1 MPDKIITALFDSRN
15 DAEDAVRR
23 LSHAGIPEQRVQ
35 IASER
40 GGDQSSLGTTGD
52 LASVLNDPSLPASDR
67 ETFAEGLRRGGY
79 LLTVRADDLAA
90 PEVVSIL
97 DETDAVDLDD
107 RAGQWRSSGW
117 AGPQIAET
125 AQTQTQT
132 QTRTEGLTARATG
145 DTSQRLETTQS
156 LDQGQ
161 SIPVIEEELKVGKRQ
176 VQRGGVRV
184 RSFVVETPV
193 HEQVTLREEH
203 VSVERR
209 PVNQPV
215 RAARDAAGAHV
226 EFTETAEEAV
236 VAKEARVVEEVVLR
250 KDVEERVETIDETLR
265 HTDVEIQDSRGQPQR

>member
-1 MPDKIITALFDSRN
+1 M
-15 DAEDAVRR
+15 
-23 LSHAGIPEQRVQ
+23 Q

-209 PVNQPV
+209 PVNQPI
-215 RAARDAAGAHV
+215 RAGEEMLQERTV